1 MLAIIICVCLT
12 AITFAL
18 RVLVSGLRL
27 SLLTHKVATRKKEDT
42 KAEKVVK
49 FGVNA
54 GIRAINFI
62 RFIIS
67 RVRDLIAVTGIVSI
81 LIFTIFF
88 TAIVAGGA
96 YMELEED
103 AKQVEQKKEAGDSS
117 KKSSVEEE
125 SNKADSSNDSNNNVN
140 NKDTVEEENE

>member
-27 SLLTHKVATRKKEDT
+27 SLLTHKVATRKREDT
-42 KAEKVVK
+42 KVEKAVK
-49 FGVNA
+49 FGVNT
-54 GIRAINFI
+54 GIRVINFI
-62 RFIIS
+62 RFILS

-81 LIFTIFF
+81 LIFAIFF

-96 YMELEED
+96 YMMLEED
-103 AKQVEQKKEAGDSS
+103 AKQVEQKKDTGDSS
-117 KKSSVEEE
+117 RESSVDKE
-125 SNKADSSNDSNNNVN
+125 SNKADSSDDSDNSVN
-140 NKDTVEEENE
+140 NEDTVEEGN

>member
-27 SLLTHKVATRKKEDT
+27 SLLTHKVATRKREDT

-49 FGVNA
+49 FGVST
-54 GIRAINFI
+54 GIRVLNFI
-62 RFIIS
+62 RFILS

-81 LIFTIFF
+81 LIFAIFF

-96 YMELEED
+96 YMMLEED
-103 AKQVEQKKEAGDSS
+103 AKQVEQKKDTGDSS
-117 KKSSVEEE
+117 KESTVNKE
-125 SNKADSSNDSNNNVN
+125 SNKADSSDESNNNVN
-140 NKDTVEEENE
+140 NEDTVEEENE

>member
-27 SLLTHKVATRKKEDT
+27 SLLTHKVATRKREDT
-42 KAEKVVK
+42 KVGKAVK

-62 RFIIS
+62 RFILS

-96 YMELEED
+96 YMMLEED
-103 AKQVEQKKEAGDSS
+103 AKQVEQKKEAGGSS
-117 KKSSVEEE
+117 KKSSVDKE
-125 SNKADSSNDSNNNVN
+125 SNKADSSDESDNSVN
-140 NKDTVEEENE
+140 NEDTVEEGN

>member
-27 SLLTHKVATRKKEDT
+27 SLLTHKVATRKREDT
-42 KAEKVVK
+42 KVEKAVK
-49 FGVNA
+49 FGVNT
-54 GIRAINFI
+54 GIRVLNFI
-62 RFIIS
+62 RFILS

-96 YMELEED
+96 YMVLEED
-103 AKQVEQKKEAGDSS
+103 AKQVEQKKEAGDSQ
-117 KKSSVEEE
+117 KKSSVDEE
-125 SNKADSSNDSNNNVN
+125 SNKANSSNDSNNNVN
-140 NKDTVEEENE
+140 NEDTVEEGN

>member
-18 RVLVSGLRL
+18 RVLVSGMRL
-27 SLLTHKVATRKKEDT
+27 SLLTHKVATRKREDT

-62 RFIIS
+62 RFILS

-96 YMELEED
+96 YMVLEED

-117 KKSSVEEE
+117 KKSSVDKE
-125 SNKADSSNDSNNNVN
+125 SNKADSGDDSDNSVN
-140 NKDTVEEENE
+140 NEDTVEEGN

>member
-27 SLLTHKVATRKKEDT
+27 SLLTHKVATRKREDT

-49 FGVNA
+49 FGVNT
-54 GIRAINFI
+54 GIRVLNFI
-62 RFIIS
+62 RFILS

-81 LIFTIFF
+81 LIFAIFF

-96 YMELEED
+96 YMVLEED
-103 AKQVEQKKEAGDSS
+103 AKQVEQKKDTGDSS
-117 KKSSVEEE
+117 KESTVNKE
-125 SNKADSSNDSNNNVN
+125 SNKADSSDDSNNNVN
-140 NKDTVEEENE
+140 NEDTVEEENE

>member
-27 SLLTHKVATRKKEDT
+27 SMLTHKIATRKREDT

-54 GIRAINFI
+54 GIRAINSI

-96 YMELEED
+96 YMVLEED
-103 AKQVEQKKEAGDSS
+103 AKQVEQKKDAGNSQ
-117 KKSSVEEE
+117 KKSSEDKE
-125 SNKADSSNDSNNNVN
+125 SNKADSSEDSNNNVN
-140 NKDTVEEENE
+140 NGDTVE

>member
-27 SLLTHKVATRKKEDT
+27 SLLTHKAATRKREDT
-42 KAEKVVK
+42 KVEKAVK

-54 GIRAINFI
+54 GIRVLNFI
-62 RFIIS
+62 RFILS

-96 YMELEED
+96 YMVLEED
-103 AKQVEQKKEAGDSS
+103 AKQVEQKKDAGDSQ
-117 KKSSVEEE
+117 KKSSVDEE
-125 SNKADSSNDSNNNVN
+125 SNKANSSNDSNDSVN
-140 NKDTVEEENE
+140 NEDTVEEGN

>member
-27 SLLTHKVATRKKEDT
+27 SLLTHKVATRKREDT
-42 KAEKVVK
+42 KVEKAVK
-49 FGVNA
+49 FGVNT
-54 GIRAINFI
+54 GIRVLNFI
-62 RFIIS
+62 RFILS
-67 RVRDLIAVTGIVSI
+67 RVRDLIAVTGVVSI

-96 YMELEED
+96 YMVLEED
-103 AKQVEQKKEAGDSS
+103 AKQVEQKKETGDSS
-117 KKSSVEEE
+117 KESTVNKE
-125 SNKADSSNDSNNNVN
+125 SNKADNGDNSNNNVN
-140 NKDTVEEENE
+140 NEDTVEEENE

>member
-27 SLLTHKVATRKKEDT
+27 SLLTHKVATRKREDT

-49 FGVNA
+49 FGVNT
-54 GIRAINFI
+54 GIRVLNFI
-62 RFIIS
+62 RFILS

-96 YMELEED
+96 YMMLEED
-103 AKQVEQKKEAGDSS
+103 AKQVEQKKDTGDSS
-117 KKSSVEEE
+117 KERTVNKE
-125 SNKADSSNDSNNNVN
+125 SNKADSSDDSNNNVN
-140 NKDTVEEENE
+140 NEDTVEEENE

>member
-27 SLLTHKVATRKKEDT
+27 SLLTHKVATRKREDT

-54 GIRAINFI
+54 GIRVLNFI
-62 RFIIS
+62 RFILS

-96 YMELEED
+96 YMVLEED
-103 AKQVEQKKEAGDSS
+103 AKQVEQKKEAGDSQ
-117 KKSSVEEE
+117 KKSSVDEE
-125 SNKADSSNDSNNNVN
+125 SNKANSSNDSNDSVN
-140 NKDTVEEENE
+140 NEDTVEEGN

>member
-27 SLLTHKVATRKKEDT
+27 SLLTHKVATRKREDT

-62 RFIIS
+62 RFILS

-96 YMELEED
+96 YMVLEED
-103 AKQVEQKKEAGDSS
+103 AKQVEQKKEAGDSQ
-117 KKSSVEEE
+117 KKSSVDEE
-125 SNKADSSNDSNNNVN
+125 SNKADSSDDSNDNVN
-140 NKDTVEEENE
+140 NKDNVEEEK

>member
-27 SLLTHKVATRKKEDT
+27 SMLTHKVATRKREDT

-62 RFIIS
+62 RFILS

-96 YMELEED
+96 YMVLEED
-103 AKQVEQKKEAGDSS
+103 AKQVEQKKDAGDSS
-117 KKSSVEEE
+117 KEKTVNKE
-125 SNKADSSNDSNNNVN
+125 SNKADSSDDSNNNVN
-140 NKDTVEEENE
+140 NGDTVEEENE

>member
-27 SLLTHKVATRKKEDT
+27 SLLTHKVATRKREDT
-42 KAEKVVK
+42 KVEKAVK
-49 FGVNA
+49 FGVNT

-62 RFIIS
+62 RFILS

-88 TAIVAGGA
+88 TAIIAGGA
-96 YMELEED
+96 YMVLEED
-103 AKQVEQKKEAGDSS
+103 AKQVEQKKDAGDSS
-117 KKSSVEEE
+117 KDKTVNKE
-125 SNKADSSNDSNNNVN
+125 SNKADNSNDSNNNVN
-140 NKDTVEEENE
+140 NEDTVEEGN

>member
-27 SLLTHKVATRKKEDT
+27 SLLTHKVATRKREDT
-42 KAEKVVK
+42 KVEKAVK
-49 FGVNA
+49 FGVNT
-54 GIRAINFI
+54 GIRVINFI
-62 RFIIS
+62 RFILS

-96 YMELEED
+96 YMMLEED
-103 AKQVEQKKEAGDSS
+103 AKQVEQKKEAGDSQ
-117 KKSSVEEE
+117 KKSFVDEE
-125 SNKADSSNDSNNNVN
+125 SNKANSSNDSNDNVN
-140 NKDTVEEENE
+140 NEDTVEEGN

>member
-27 SLLTHKVATRKKEDT
+27 SLLTHKVVTRKREDT
-42 KAEKVVK
+42 KVEKAVK
-49 FGVNA
+49 FGVNT
-54 GIRAINFI
+54 GIRVLNFI
-62 RFIIS
+62 RFILS

-96 YMELEED
+96 YMMLEED
-103 AKQVEQKKEAGDSS
+103 AKQVEQEKVAGSS
-117 KKSSVEEE
+117 KDKTVNKE
-125 SNKADSSNDSNNNVN
+125 SNKADSSNDSNDNVN
-140 NKDTVEEENE
+140 NEDTVEEGN

>member
-54 GIRAINFI
+54 GIRVLNFI
-62 RFIIS
+62 RFILS

-96 YMELEED
+96 YMVLEED
-103 AKQVEQKKEAGDSS
+103 AKQVEQKKDTGDSS
-117 KKSSVEEE
+117 KESTVNKE
-125 SNKADSSNDSNNNVN
+125 SNKADSSDDSNNNVN
-140 NKDTVEEENE
+140 NEDTVEEENE

>member
-27 SLLTHKVATRKKEDT
+27 SLLTHKVATRKREDT
-42 KAEKVVK
+42 KVEKAVK
-49 FGVNA
+49 FGVDT

-62 RFIIS
+62 RFILS

-81 LIFTIFF
+81 LIFTIFV

-96 YMELEED
+96 YMILEED
-103 AKQVEQKKEAGDSS
+103 AKQAEQKKEAGDSS
-117 KKSSVEEE
+117 KKSSVDKE
-125 SNKADSSNDSNNNVN
+125 SNKDDSSNDSDNSVN
-140 NKDTVEEENE
+140 NEDTVEEGNE

>member
-27 SLLTHKVATRKKEDT
+27 SLLTHKVATHKREDT
-42 KAEKVVK
+42 KAERVVK
-49 FGVNA
+49 FGVST
-54 GIRAINFI
+54 GIRVLNYI
-62 RFIIS
+62 RFILS

-96 YMELEED
+96 YMVLEED
-103 AKQVEQKKEAGDSS
+103 AKQVEQKKEAGDSQ
-117 KKSSVEEE
+117 KKSSVDEE
-125 SNKADSSNDSNNNVN
+125 SNKANSSNDSNDNVN
-140 NKDTVEEENE
+140 NEDTVEEGN

>member
-27 SLLTHKVATRKKEDT
+27 SLLTHKVATRKREDT
-42 KAEKVVK
+42 KVEKAVK

-62 RFIIS
+62 RFILS

-96 YMELEED
+96 YMMLEED
-103 AKQVEQKKEAGDSS
+103 AKQVEQEKEAGDRQ
-117 KKSSVEEE
+117 KKSSVDEE
-125 SNKADSSNDSNNNVN
+125 SNKANSSNDSNDNVN
-140 NKDTVEEENE
+140 NEDTVEEGN

>member
-27 SLLTHKVATRKKEDT
+27 SLLTHKVATRKREDT
-42 KAEKVVK
+42 KVEKAVK
-49 FGVNA
+49 FGVDT

-62 RFIIS
+62 RFILS

-96 YMELEED
+96 YMVLEED
-103 AKQVEQKKEAGDSS
+103 AKQVEQKKEAGDSQ
-117 KKSSVEEE
+117 KKSSVDEE
-125 SNKADSSNDSNNNVN
+125 SNKANSSDDSNDNVN
-140 NKDTVEEENE
+140 NEDNVEEGK

>member
-27 SLLTHKVATRKKEDT
+27 SLLTHKVATRKREDT
-42 KAEKVVK
+42 KVGKAVK

-62 RFIIS
+62 RFILS

-96 YMELEED
+96 YMVLEED

-117 KKSSVEEE
+117 KKSSVDKEL
-125 SNKADSSNDSNNNVN
+125 NKADSGDDSDNSVN
-140 NKDTVEEENE
+140 NEDTVEEGN

>member
-12 AITFAL
+12 AITLAL

-27 SLLTHKVATRKKEDT
+27 SLLTHKVATRKREDT

-49 FGVNA
+49 FGVDA
-54 GIRAINFI
+54 GIRVINFI
-62 RFIIS
+62 RFILS

-81 LIFTIFF
+81 LIFAIFF

-96 YMELEED
+96 YMVLEED
-103 AKQVEQKKEAGDSS
+103 AKQVEQKKDTGDSS
-117 KKSSVEEE
+117 KERTVNKE
-125 SNKADSSNDSNNNVN
+125 SNKADSSDDSNNNVN
-140 NKDTVEEENE
+140 NEDTVEEENE

>member
-27 SLLTHKVATRKKEDT
+27 SLLTHKVATRKREDT
-42 KAEKVVK
+42 KVEKAVK
-49 FGVNA
+49 FGVNT

-62 RFIIS
+62 RFILS

-96 YMELEED
+96 YMMLEED
-103 AKQVEQKKEAGDSS
+103 AKQVEKKKEAGDSQ
-117 KKSSVEEE
+117 KKSSVDEE
-125 SNKADSSNDSNNNVN
+125 SNKVNSSNDSNDNVN
-140 NKDTVEEENE
+140 NEDTVEEGN

>member
-27 SLLTHKVATRKKEDT
+27 SLLTHKVATRKREDT
-42 KAEKVVK
+42 KVEKAVK
-49 FGVNA
+49 FGVNT
-54 GIRAINFI
+54 GIRVINFI
-62 RFIIS
+62 RFILS

-96 YMELEED
+96 YMMLEED
-103 AKQVEQKKEAGDSS
+103 AKQVEQKKEAGDSQ
-117 KKSSVEEE
+117 KKSSVDEE
-125 SNKADSSNDSNNNVN
+125 SNKADSSNDSNDNVN
-140 NKDTVEEENE
+140 NKDTVEEGS

>member
-27 SLLTHKVATRKKEDT
+27 SLLTHKVATRKREDT
-42 KAEKVVK
+42 KVEKAVK
-49 FGVNA
+49 FGVNT

-62 RFIIS
+62 RFILS

-96 YMELEED
+96 YMMLEED
-103 AKQVEQKKEAGDSS
+103 AKQVEQKKEAGDNQ
-117 KKSSVEEE
+117 KKSSVDEE
-125 SNKADSSNDSNNNVN
+125 SNKADNSGDSNDNVN
-140 NKDTVEEENE
+140 NEDNVEEEK

>member
-27 SLLTHKVATRKKEDT
+27 SLLTHKVATRKREDT

-49 FGVNA
+49 FGVNS
-54 GIRAINFI
+54 GIRVLNFI
-62 RFIIS
+62 RFILS

-81 LIFTIFF
+81 LIFAIFF

-96 YMELEED
+96 YMVLEED
-103 AKQVEQKKEAGDSS
+103 AKQVEQKKDTGDSS
-117 KKSSVEEE
+117 KESTVNKE
-125 SNKADSSNDSNNNVN
+125 SNKADSSDDSNNNVN
-140 NKDTVEEENE
+140 NEDTVEEENE

>member
-27 SLLTHKVATRKKEDT
+27 SLLTHKVATRKREDT

-49 FGVNA
+49 FGVNT
-54 GIRAINFI
+54 GIRVLNFI
-62 RFIIS
+62 RFILS

-96 YMELEED
+96 YMVLEED
-103 AKQVEQKKEAGDSS
+103 AKQVEQKKDTGDSS
-117 KKSSVEEE
+117 KERTVNKE
-125 SNKADSSNDSNNNVN
+125 SNKADSSDDSNNNVN
-140 NKDTVEEENE
+140 NEDTVEEENE

>member
-27 SLLTHKVATRKKEDT
+27 SLLTHKVANRKREDT
-42 KAEKVVK
+42 KVEKAVK
-49 FGVNA
+49 FGVNT
-54 GIRAINFI
+54 GIQVINFI
-62 RFIIS
+62 RFILS

-81 LIFTIFF
+81 LIFAIFF

-96 YMELEED
+96 YMVLEED
-103 AKQVEQKKEAGDSS
+103 AKQVEQKKDTGDSS
-117 KKSSVEEE
+117 KERTVNKE
-125 SNKADSSNDSNNNVN
+125 SNKADNSDDSNNNVN
-140 NKDTVEEENE
+140 NEDTVEEGTE

>member
-27 SLLTHKVATRKKEDT
+27 SLLTQKVATRKREDT
-42 KAEKVVK
+42 KVEKAVK
-49 FGVNA
+49 FGVNT
-54 GIRAINFI
+54 GIRVLNFI
-62 RFIIS
+62 RFTLS

-96 YMELEED
+96 YMMLEED
-103 AKQVEQKKEAGDSS
+103 AKQVEQEKVAGSS
-117 KKSSVEEE
+117 KDKTINKE
-125 SNKADSSNDSNNNVN
+125 SNKADNSDDSNDNVN
-140 NKDTVEEENE
+140 NEDNVEEEK

>member
-27 SLLTHKVATRKKEDT
+27 SLLTHKVATHKREDT
-42 KAEKVVK
+42 KVEKAVK

-62 RFIIS
+62 RFTLS

-96 YMELEED
+96 YMMLEED

-117 KKSSVEEE
+117 KKSSMDKE
-125 SNKADSSNDSNNNVN
+125 SNKVDSSNDSDNSVN
-140 NKDTVEEENE
+140 NEDTVEEGN

>member
-27 SLLTHKVATRKKEDT
+27 SLLTHKVATRKREDT

-49 FGVNA
+49 FGVDA
-54 GIRAINFI
+54 GIRVINFI
-62 RFIIS
+62 RFILS

-81 LIFTIFF
+81 LIFTILYG
-88 TAIVAGGA
+88 T
-96 YMELEED
+96 
-103 AKQVEQKKEAGDSS
+103 
-117 KKSSVEEE
+117 
-125 SNKADSSNDSNNNVN
+125 
-140 NKDTVEEENE
+140 

>member
-27 SLLTHKVATRKKEDT
+27 SLLTHKVATRKREDT
-42 KAEKVVK
+42 KVEKAVK
-49 FGVNA
+49 FGVNT
-54 GIRAINFI
+54 GIRVLNSI
-62 RFIIS
+62 RFILS

-81 LIFTIFF
+81 LIFAIFF

-96 YMELEED
+96 YMVLEED
-103 AKQVEQKKEAGDSS
+103 AKQVEQKKDTGDSS
-117 KKSSVEEE
+117 KERTVNKE
-125 SNKADSSNDSNNNVN
+125 SNKADNSDDSNNNIN
-140 NKDTVEEENE
+140 NEDTVEEGTE

>member
-27 SLLTHKVATRKKEDT
+27 SLLTHKVATRKREDT
-42 KAEKVVK
+42 KVEKAVK
-49 FGVNA
+49 FGVNT
-54 GIRAINFI
+54 GIRVLNFI
-62 RFIIS
+62 RFILS

-96 YMELEED
+96 YMMLEED
-103 AKQVEQKKEAGDSS
+103 AKQVEQKKEAGDSQ
-117 KKSSVEEE
+117 KKSSVDEE
-125 SNKADSSNDSNNNVN
+125 SNKADNSGDSNDNVN
-140 NKDTVEEENE
+140 NEDNVEEEK

>member
-27 SLLTHKVATRKKEDT
+27 SLLTHKVATRKREDT
-42 KAEKVVK
+42 KVEKAVK
-49 FGVNA
+49 FGVNT
-54 GIRAINFI
+54 GIRVINFI
-62 RFIIS
+62 RFILS

-96 YMELEED
+96 YMVLEED
-103 AKQVEQKKEAGDSS
+103 AKQVEQKKDTGDSS
-117 KKSSVEEE
+117 KERTVNKE
-125 SNKADSSNDSNNNVN
+125 SNKADSSADSNNNVN
-140 NKDTVEEENE
+140 NEDTVEEENE

>member
-27 SLLTHKVATRKKEDT
+27 SLLTHKVATHKREDT
-42 KAEKVVK
+42 KVEKAVK
-49 FGVNA
+49 FGVDT
-54 GIRAINFI
+54 GIRVLNFI
-62 RFIIS
+62 RFILS

-96 YMELEED
+96 YMILEED
-103 AKQVEQKKEAGDSS
+103 AKQVEQKKDAGDSQ
-117 KKSSVEEE
+117 KKSSVDEE
-125 SNKADSSNDSNNNVN
+125 SNKADRSNDSNDNVN
-140 NKDTVEEENE
+140 NEDTVEEGN

>member
-27 SLLTHKVATRKKEDT
+27 SLLTHKVATRKRENT
-42 KAEKVVK
+42 KVEKVVK
-49 FGVNA
+49 FGVNT

-62 RFIIS
+62 RFILS

-96 YMELEED
+96 YMVLEED
-103 AKQVEQKKEAGDSS
+103 AKQVEQKKEAGDSQ
-117 KKSSVEEE
+117 KKSSVDEE
-125 SNKADSSNDSNNNVN
+125 SNKANSSNDSNDNVN
-140 NKDTVEEENE
+140 NEDTVEEGN

>member
-27 SLLTHKVATRKKEDT
+27 SLLTHKVATRKREDT

-62 RFIIS
+62 RFILS

-96 YMELEED
+96 YMVLEED
-103 AKQVEQKKEAGDSS
+103 AKQVEQKKEAGDSQ
-117 KKSSVEEE
+117 KKSSVDEE
-125 SNKADSSNDSNNNVN
+125 SNKANSSNDSNDSVN
-140 NKDTVEEENE
+140 NEDTVEEGN

>member
-27 SLLTHKVATRKKEDT
+27 SLLTHKVATRKREDT
-42 KAEKVVK
+42 KVEKAVK
-49 FGVNA
+49 FGVNT
-54 GIRAINFI
+54 GIRVLNFI
-62 RFIIS
+62 RFILS

-96 YMELEED
+96 YMVLEED

-117 KKSSVEEE
+117 KKSSVDKE
-125 SNKADSSNDSNNNVN
+125 SNKDDSSNDSDNSVN
-140 NKDTVEEENE
+140 NEDTVEEGNE

>member
-12 AITFAL
+12 AITLAL

-27 SLLTHKVATRKKEDT
+27 SLLTHKVATRKREDT

-49 FGVNA
+49 FGVNT
-54 GIRAINFI
+54 GIRVINFL
-62 RFIIS
+62 RFILS

-96 YMELEED
+96 YMMLEED
-103 AKQVEQKKEAGDSS
+103 AKQVEQEKVAGDSQ
-117 KKSSVEEE
+117 KKSSVDKK
-125 SNKADSSNDSNNNVN
+125 SNKADSSDDSDNSVN
-140 NKDTVEEENE
+140 NEDTVEEGN